1 MVGSSL
7 RPGGYYATRGPL
19 NHRSSP
25 DRLGHMDA
33 LVSAQALAL
42 FSQSLSGGTG
52 NSVPP
57 AVARMQRLLL
67 AQVGTLG
74 GRLSQRK
81 RVCFD

>member
-1 MVGSSL
+1 
-7 RPGGYYATRGPL
+7 
-19 NHRSSP
+19 
-25 DRLGHMDA
+25 MDA

-42 FSQSLSGGTG
+42 FSQSLAGGTG